1 MVFQVDF
8 RIDFKCFESG
18 EVLEVYSTVIFEG
31 TRPRQSLLPSIK
43 KSVLYTQKI
52 RYPILLGSGGLE
64 VASLSCKPRVR
75 GSTPPLGTLGN
86 VSENLFLGSTQAL

>member
-52 RYPILLGSGGLE
+52 RYPILLGSDGLE
-64 VASLSCKPRVR
+64 VAHSGRPKPCEEIWVDDKII
-75 GSTPPLGTLGN
+75 
-86 VSENLFLGSTQAL
+86 